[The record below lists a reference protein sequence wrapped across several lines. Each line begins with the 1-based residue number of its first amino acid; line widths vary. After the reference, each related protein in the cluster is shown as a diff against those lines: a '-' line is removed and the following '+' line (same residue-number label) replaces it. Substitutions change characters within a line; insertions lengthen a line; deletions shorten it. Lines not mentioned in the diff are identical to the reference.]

1 MVTSS
6 GWKRSEVGGLCIV
19 YTYVRTSG
27 YQVSLKVGRQRY
39 ICQTCIG

>member
-19 YTYVRTSG
+19 YMYVLPSG
-27 YQVSLKVGRQRY
+27 YQVSLKVGRGTY
-39 ICQTCIG
+39 IHI